1 VMDFFRADRSGERL
15 GFINEGIRWQEKSST
30 GSPAK
35 CVFGDATAYTR
46 GARLSNADRRSWLIT
61 LSLHDVRD
69 RAGRVLG
76 SSLVQRVTMLYS
88 T

>member
-1 VMDFFRADRSGERL
+1 MVVSSSRYFLRDGPRL
-15 GFINEGIRWQEKSST
+15 PPHTHAPMFLT
-30 GSPAK
+30 
-35 CVFGDATAYTR
+35 C
-46 GARLSNADRRSWLIT
+46 GARLSDADRRSWLIT

-76 SSLVQRVTMLYS
+76 SSLVQRVTMLYC